1 MTIIGIDLGTTNSL
15 VSVFLNNECV
25 IIPNALGNR
34 LTPSVVGVMD
44 DGAVIIGEAAKERLI
59 SHPNLTEAVFKRHM
73 GSKKQYKLGEK
84 LFSPT
89 DLSALLLKA
98 LKADAEAFLGTTIT
112 EAVISV

>member
-1 MTIIGIDLGTTNSL
+1 
-15 VSVFLNNECV
+15 
-25 IIPNALGNR
+25 
-34 LTPSVVGVMD
+34 MD

-112 EAVISV
+112 EAVISVPAYFNDHQRRVEPMTCANAYALCRL

>member
-73 GSKKQYKLGEK
+73 GSKNSTNLAKSYFPLRIFQLCYSKHLK
-84 LFSPT
+84 RMLRLFGYNDHRSR
-89 DLSALLLKA
+89 D
-98 LKADAEAFLGTTIT
+98 
-112 EAVISV
+112 